1 MDSPADKTILIVDDE
16 PDIRDVLAIS
26 LMDMG
31 YRTMEAENS
40 ARAFELFLGESP
52 QIVVTDI
59 KMPGGDGIQ
68 LLRKIKRENPETEVI
83 MITGHGDM
91 NLAVRSL
98 KYEATD
104 FITKPINVDALEIAL
119 NRALEKI
126 AMRRTLRDYTCSL
139 EQLVREKSQLQDHLA
154 SLGLMIGSI
163 SHGMKGLLTNL
174 DGGLYL
180 VGSGLDKEDLETAR
194 QGCTVACE
202 TAERI
207 RKMVLDILYTAKRR
221 ELKPSAVDAV
231 RFAEELAGLIR
242 PRVEAYDIDLKCRFD
257 EAAGEM
263 VVDADALQA
272 AMINILDNAVDA
284 CLNATDEK
292 PHHIEFSMD
301 AGPEE
306 IVFTITDDGT
316 GMDSETREKIFTLFY
331 STKACKGTGLGLFIT
346 SRIVAQHGGTIAV
359 DSAIGKGTTFKL
371 TLPRKPE
378 KNAG

>member
-1 MDSPADKTILIVDDE
+1 MVEAIGKTILIVDDE
-16 PDIRDVLAIS
+16 PDIREVLAIS

-31 YRTMEAENS
+31 YRTMEAEN
-40 ARAFELFLGESP
+40 AAQAFQVFMENDP

-59 KMPGGDGIQ
+59 KMPGGDGIE

-119 NRALEKI
+119 ARAREKI
-126 AMRRTLRDYTCSL
+126 TMRRTLQDYTRNL
-139 EQLVREKSQLQDHLA
+139 EKLVHEKSELQDHLA

-180 VGSGLDKEDLETAR
+180 VDSGLKKNDPDRAR
-194 QGCTVACE
+194 QGCAAARE

-221 ELKPSAVDAV
+221 ELQPTAVDAGE
-231 RFAEELAGLIR
+231 FARELESLIR
-242 PRVEAYDIDLKCRFD
+242 PRVEGVDIELVGRFD
-257 EAAGEM
+257 GNAGEM
-263 VVDADALQA
+263 MVDADALQA
-272 AMINILDNAVDA
+272 AFVNILDNAVDA
-284 CLNATDEK
+284 CLNAK
-292 PHHIEFSMD
+292 GGAPRRIELGMT
-301 AGPEE
+301 GTPET
-306 IVFTITDDGT
+306 IVFTITDNGA

-331 STKACKGTGLGLFIT
+331 STKANKGTGLGLFIT

-359 DSAIGKGTTFKL
+359 DSSLGKGTRFTL
-371 TLPRKPE
+371 TIPRK
-378 KNAG
+378 A